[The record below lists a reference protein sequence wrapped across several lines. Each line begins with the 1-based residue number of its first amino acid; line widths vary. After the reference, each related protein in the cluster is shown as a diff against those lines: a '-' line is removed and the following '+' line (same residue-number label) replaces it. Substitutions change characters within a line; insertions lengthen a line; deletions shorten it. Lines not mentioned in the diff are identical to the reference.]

1 MCAVFSFLRGMSF
14 GAAITVIGSWIVR
27 KRQEAIKMLN
37 IISNAV
43 PYYNQLARS
52 LEFFMGFNSWTTR
65 L

>member
-1 MCAVFSFLRGMSF
+1 MSDVFSFLGSMPF

-27 KRQEAIKMLN
+27 KRQEAMEMLN

>member
-1 MCAVFSFLRGMSF
+1 MPF

-27 KRQEAIKMLN
+27 KRQEAMEMLN